1 MTAKVT
7 GRTAIIAGQGGL
19 PAALAAAMDAP
30 FVAALDGFAPEGL
43 VPDQVFRIERLVPF
57 LHGLQDSGITRVIFA
72 GAVSRPRL
80 DPAMFDPA
88 TAQLVPALMA
98 AMQGGDD
105 ATLRAVLAIFADFGF
120 EIVGVPDV
128 APALVPQAGF
138 LTRNVAAAVDERDAG
153 RACDIVAALGAVDV
167 GQGAVVQQG
176 LCLCVEALPGTDA
189 MLAQVAGLPA
199 GLRPDPARGR
209 GVFYKAPKPGQD
221 MRVDLPTIG
230 PDTVA
235 AAARAG
241 LAGIVWQAGGVICL
255 DQPQMIAMADQA
267 QMFLWARA

>member
-1 MTAKVT
+1 MT

-30 FVAALDGFAPEGL
+30 FVAALDGFAPQGL
-43 VPDQVFRIERLVPF
+43 VPEEVFRIERLVPF
-57 LHGLQDSGITRVIFA
+57 LHALQDRGITQVIFA

-105 ATLRAVLAIFADFGF
+105 ATLRAVLAIFVDFGF
-120 EIVGVPDV
+120 AIVGVPDV

-138 LTRNVAAAVDERDAG
+138 LTARQGMAVDDRDAA
-153 RACDIVAALGAVDV
+153 RACDIVAALGKVDV

-176 LCLCVEALPGTDA
+176 LCLGVEALAGTDA
-189 MLAQVAGLPA
+189 MLAQVAQLPA

-221 MRVDLPTIG
+221 MRVDMPTLG
-230 PDTVA
+230 PATVTA
-235 AAARAG
+235 AAQAG
-241 LAGIVWQAGGVICL
+241 LGGIVWAAGGVICL
-255 DQPQMIAMADQA
+255 DQAQMIAIADQA
-267 QMFLWARA
+267 GLFLWARP

>member
-1 MTAKVT
+1 MTP
-7 GRTAIIAGQGGL
+7 RTAIIAGKGGL
-19 PAALAAAMDAP
+19 PAALAAVMDAP
-30 FVAALDGFAPEGL
+30 FVAALDGFPPAGL
-43 VPDQVFRIERLVPF
+43 TADETFRIERLVPF
-57 LHGLQDSGITRVIFA
+57 LRDLEDRGVTRVIFA

-138 LTRNVAAAVDERDAG
+138 LTVTQAAATDDRDAA
-153 RACDIVAALGAVDV
+153 RACDIVRALGQVDV

-176 LCLCVEALPGTDA
+176 LCLGVEALAGTDA
-189 MLAQVAGLPA
+189 MLTQIAQLPS
-199 GLRPDPARGR
+199 GLRPDPAGGR

-221 MRVDLPTIG
+221 MRVDLPTLG
-230 PDTVA
+230 LATVIA
-235 AAARAG
+235 ATQAG
-241 LAGIVWQAGGVICL
+241 LGGIVWQAGGVICL
-255 DQPQMIAMADQA
+255 DQSAMIAAADQA
-267 QMFLWARA
+267 GLFLWARP

>member
-1 MTAKVT
+1 MT
-7 GRTAIIAGQGGL
+7 GRTAIIAGQGVL
-19 PAALAAAMDAP
+19 PAALAAVMDAP
-30 FVAALDGFAPEGL
+30 FVASLEGFAPTGL
-43 VPDQVFRIERLVPF
+43 VPDQTFRIERLVPF
-57 LHGLQDSGITRVIFA
+57 LHGLEDRGIAQVVFA

-120 EIVGVPDV
+120 GIVGVPDV
-128 APALVPQAGF
+128 APVLVPQAGF
-138 LTRNVAAAVDERDAG
+138 LTAGGTAVVDDHDAA
-153 RACDIVAALGAVDV
+153 RAHDIVSALGRVDV

-176 LCLCVEALPGTDA
+176 LCLGVEVLAGTDA
-189 MLAQVAGLPA
+189 MLAQVAGLSA
-199 GLRPDPARGR
+199 SLRPDPARGR

-221 MRVDLPTIG
+221 MRVDMPTLG
-230 PDTVA
+230 PASVA

-241 LAGIVWQAGGVICL
+241 LAGVVWQAGGVICL